1 MRAGVK
7 LRLFVLK
14 RQRKRS
20 VAIIAPTTGEPTA
33 GVAKG
38 IVARI

>member
-14 RQRKRS
+14 RQKKRS
-20 VAIIAPTTGEPTA
+20 VAIIVLTTGELTA
-33 GVAKG
+33 DAAKG

>member
-20 VAIIAPTTGEPTA
+20 VAIIVPTTGEPTA
-33 GVAKG
+33 DAAKG

>member
-7 LRLFVLK
+7 LRSFVLK

-20 VAIIAPTTGEPTA
+20 VAIIALTTGELTA